1 MLHAYARVSTVD
13 QDPRLQLDALNK
25 GRADRIWQERRSAAD
40 DRPELEAMLCAL
52 RPGDEVIVWK
62 LDRLARNLL
71 GLLDIIERIAS
82 SGASIRSITEPI
94 DTSTPL
100 GRMMLQLL
108 GSFAEFERSMIRE
121 RCAAGIQAAKD
132 RGVRFGREP
141 YLDRDRMALLLA
153 SGESHSSVAR
163 KLGCHQA
170 TVSRLVATGK
180 VLQPDAM
187 RRVRGSHVPRQVVS
201 T

>member
-52 RPGDEVIVWK
+52 RPGDEVLVWK
-62 LDRLARNLL
+62 LDRLARSLR
-71 GLLDIIERIAS
+71 GLLDIIERITSA
-82 SGASIRSITEPI
+82 GASIRSLTEPI

-100 GRMMLQLL
+100 GRMMLHLL

-121 RCAAGIQAAKD
+121 RCAAGRVAARA
-132 RGVRFGREP
+132 RGVPMGRP
-141 YLDRDRMALLLA
+141 KHIDRARIAALLA
-153 SGESHSSVAR
+153 DGVTQRQVAVIV
-163 KLGCHQA
+163 GCNRA
-170 TVSRLVATGK
+170 TVSRLLNSGQ
-180 VLQPDAM
+180 LPGIQSLP
-187 RRVRGSHVPRQVVS
+187 GSAEVM
-201 T
+201 